1 MSRRRNRG
9 RGPRIKIVDN
19 ELLNRII
26 IILLIIIVLFLTII
40 IGLNKYQEIKISS
53 EKERIKQ
60 QQQEIFKA
68 TSEEFESL
76 EDYKTNSIIRISA
89 VGDILCGKNLEQY
102 GKPYNLLFSDIKKYL
117 KNSDLVIGTYETDVK
132 ESKREFAKSLQEA
145 GLNYASIAH
154 NHALDYGNDGLI
166 ETDKYLQEIGIKTV
180 GVYEESSEKRVKI
193 FEKNDIKIAILAY
206 TYDNGKEGVNIY
218 NEEIAKQDL
227 EYAKENANFSIVM
240 MHWGDVNKNEISP
253 EQEQQAKFLIEN
265 GADAIIGAHPSV
277 VQKMEVVKNSE
288 GKDCFIGYSLGDFTS
303 DFESEN
309 SNLELILNLQ
319 LFVDTEGNASLY
331 KVDYTPV
338 YMIDNGREL
347 EEQRFKILDMK
358 AEIADY
364 GIKESSV
371 SEEVYNKLVRA
382 VDRLNGIIIK

>member
-19 ELLNRII
+19 DLLNRII
-26 IILLIIIVLFLTII
+26 IILIIIIVLFFTII
-40 IGLNKYQEIKISS
+40 IGLNKYQEMKIAA

-60 QQQEIFKA
+60 QQEEIFKA
-68 TSEEFESL
+68 TNEEFESL
-76 EDYKTNSIIRISA
+76 ENYKTNSIIRVSA

-102 GKPYNLLFSDIKKYL
+102 GKPYSLLFSDIKKYF

-132 ESKREFAKSLQEA
+132 ESKKEFVKSLQEA

-154 NHALDYGNDGLI
+154 NHSLDYGKDGLI
-166 ETDKYLQEIGIKTV
+166 ETDNYLKGIGIKTV
-180 GVYEESSEKRVKI
+180 GVYEDSSEKRVKI

-218 NEEIAKQDL
+218 NEDIIKQDL
-227 EYAKENANFSIVM
+227 EYATENASFSIVM
-240 MHWGDVNKNEISP
+240 MHWGDVNKNEISSQ
-253 EQEQQAKFLIEN
+253 QEQQAKFLIEN

-277 VQKMEVVKNSE
+277 VQKMEVIKNSE

-309 SNLELILNLQ
+309 ANLELILNLQ
-319 LFVDTEGNASLY
+319 LFVDTEGNTSLY

-364 GIKESSV
+364 GIKENSV
-371 SEEVYNKLVRA
+371 TEEVYNKLVRA